1 MPADFTDSRILIV
14 DDQEANLKA
23 LATVLGFAGYTH
35 LECLSD
41 SRLILPLFADF
52 GPDLIL
58 LDLHMPHVDGL
69 EVMDQLAAVINED
82 DYLPILVLTGDVT
95 ARAKEKALSHG
106 AKDFLSK
113 PLNATEV
120 QLRVRNLLQTRY
132 LHLQLRARN
141 ESLEQQVCERTH
153 LAGRLAQSNQALEET
168 NRRLATAQ
176 VQLIQTEKM
185 ASLGQLVAGIA
196 HEVNNPLSF
205 VLNHLFIVES
215 GLTRI
220 SPEMEPHLSEASLR
234 KLRRVG
240 VRLGEMREGLDR
252 VKELVLQLRT
262 FSRLDEGGFKTADV
276 TENIDS
282 VLLFLKHKMNGRI
295 RVEKHYGPVRSLY
308 CCAGRLNQVLMNLVA
323 NAIDAIAGPG
333 KIAITTGQTD
343 NAFFISVRDS
353 GAGIPEGI
361 RNRIFDPFFTTK
373 AVGKGTGLG
382 LAISY
387 GIVQDHLGSIEVQ
400 SQEGQGSEFYI
411 RIPVDLE
418 SRIRP

>member
-1 MPADFTDSRILIV
+1 MPADFTDFRILIV
-14 DDQEANLKA
+14 DDQEANLNA
-23 LATVLGFAGYTH
+23 LATVLGFAGYTR

-41 SRLILPLFADF
+41 SRRILPVFAAF

-69 EVMDQLAAVINED
+69 EAMDQLAAVINED

-95 ARAKEKALSHG
+95 AHAKEKALSHG

-113 PLNATEV
+113 PLSSTEV

-141 ESLEQQVCERTH
+141 ESLEQQVRERTH

-215 GLTRI
+215 GLNRI
-220 SPEMEPHLSEASLR
+220 SPEMEPHLAEPSLR
-234 KLRRVG
+234 KLRRLG

-295 RVEKHYGPVRSLY
+295 RVEKHYGPVRALY

-333 KIAITTGQTD
+333 KIAITTGQAD
-343 NAFFISVRDS
+343 DVFFISVRDT

-361 RNRIFDPFFTTK
+361 RTRIFDPFFTTK

-400 SQEGQGSEFYI
+400 SQEGQGSEFHI

-418 SRIRP
+418 SRIRQ